1 MKKDILSLGKQIWMK
16 KSMIIIEQKYSLE
29 IAGNIIDTSE
39 NFYQQ
44 RGKAGDSQRDWKR
57 KMD

>member
-1 MKKDILSLGKQIWMK
+1 MKEDILSLGKQIQNE

-29 IAGNIIDTSE
+29 IAGNRIDTSE

-44 RGKAGDSQRDWKR
+44 RGKAGDNQRD
-57 KMD
+57 

>member
-29 IAGNIIDTSE
+29 IAVNIIDTSE

-44 RGKAGDSQRDWKR
+44 RVKAGDSQRDWKR
-57 KMD
+57 KID